1 MRRRTRWLSILPAM
15 VAGYLLLVVIWAWAT
30 FDTVTA
36 HLPAIADAP
45 LSARQTQ
52 ILLRVEDPAFFVHHG
67 VSLTSGQGFATISG
81 AVARDLYLE
90 GADLG
95 GAGGAL
101 QALYR
106 SVFAC
111 CKRIDLGRDA
121 MAVVLD
127 ARLSKARQLALYTTH
142 VYLGTHNG
150 RQIMGLSAASRNYLG
165 KSLEQTSEEEFIGL
179 VAMIKAPNAYHPVRQ
194 PAAYA
199 TRVARVRAL
208 VQGTCKAHG
217 WFDTTLAHCGA

>member
-1 MRRRTRWLSILPAM
+1 
-15 VAGYLLLVVIWAWAT
+15 
-30 FDTVTA
+30 
-36 HLPAIADAP
+36 
-45 LSARQTQ
+45 
-52 ILLRVEDPAFFVHHG
+52 
-67 VSLTSGQGFATISG
+67 
-81 AVARDLYLE
+81 
-90 GADLG
+90 
-95 GAGGAL
+95 
-101 QALYR
+101 
-106 SVFAC
+106 
-111 CKRIDLGRDA
+111 

-127 ARLSKARQLALYTTH
+127 ARQSKARQLALYTTH

-217 WFDTTLAHCGA
+217 WFDTALAHCGA

>member
-1 MRRRTRWLSILPAM
+1 MRLRTRWLSILPAM
-15 VAGYLLLVVIWAWAT
+15 VAGYLLTVAIWAWAT
-30 FDTVTA
+30 FDTAMA
-36 HLPAIADAP
+36 HTLALADGP

-52 ILLRVEDPAFFVHHG
+52 ILLRVEDPVFTTHHG
-67 VSLTSGQGFATISG
+67 VSLASGQGFATISG
-81 AVARDLYLE
+81 AVARDVYLD

-111 CKRIDLGRDA
+111 CKRIDLGRDV

-127 ARLSKARQLALYTTH
+127 ARLSKARQLALYANR
-142 VYLGTHNG
+142 VYMGTHEG
-150 RQIMGLSAASRNYLG
+150 RQVRGLPAASRAYLG
-165 KSLEQTSEEEFIGL
+165 KPLNRTSDEEFIGL

-194 PAAYA
+194 PAAY
-199 TRVARVRAL
+199 TERVARVHAL
-208 VQGTCKAHG
+208 VRGRCQAQG
-217 WFDTTLAHCGA
+217 WFDTTLGQCGP

>member
-1 MRRRTRWLSILPAM
+1 M

-36 HLPAIADAP
+36 HMPAITDAP

-67 VSLTSGQGFATISG
+67 VSLTSGQGLATISG

-208 VQGTCKAHG
+208 VQGTCKAQS